1 MTDFQHDSS
10 FSSGDTFGIN
20 QNPQTDQE
28 SEQLKADKE
37 RIYNHPMFPLLQLI
51 FQKCELSSNTTRDR
65 PSGDIA
71 SSDSFNEDI
80 AHYAKQ
86 IEEGHQKEPTLN
98 MGDELDSIMILA
110 IQVLR
115 YHLLEMDKVH
125 ELCTNFTERYI
136 DCLKGKMPIDA
147 VIDDRESP
155 KPEDEV
161 ENISR
166 IQAQNQTQSQ
176 MLFPMQSA
184 AQTQNS
190 GLTQNNSHKQER
202 DETSNGIQPITSHH
216 PARTASANQ
225 GPAML
230 DLSNDHNQPSSG
242 ESGGGDSDT
251 ESRGGKGSSNKKRG
265 LFPKQA
271 TNILRAWLFQNLS
284 HPYPSEEQKK
294 HLSTQTGLTILQ
306 VNNWFINARRRIV
319 QPMIDQSNRAVSQ
332 HLPYDPRVMGSFSV
346 GSLDSQQQQVAAAT
360 AMLGHGFPAASM
372 LNPSGLPMTSSA
384 SLHGLRPEQ
393 LYSSSNPFN
402 FTPSSAAA
410 AHSSISPADLH
421 MLSHC

>member
-1 MTDFQHDSS
+1 
-10 FSSGDTFGIN
+10 
-20 QNPQTDQE
+20 
-28 SEQLKADKE
+28 
-37 RIYNHPMFPLLQLI
+37 
-51 FQKCELSSNTTRDR
+51 
-65 PSGDIA
+65 
-71 SSDSFNEDI
+71 
-80 AHYAKQ
+80 
-86 IEEGHQKEPTLN
+86 
-98 MGDELDSIMILA
+98 MG
-110 IQVLR
+110 
-115 YHLLEMDKVH
+115 
-125 ELCTNFTERYI
+125 TERYI

-190 GLTQNNSHKQER
+190 GLAQNNSHKQER
-202 DETSNGIQPITSHH
+202 DESSNGIQPITSHH

-319 QPMIDQSNRAVSQ
+319 QPMIDQSNRAMSSSMAYQ
-332 HLPYDPRVMGSFSV
+332 HHPAHPDMPGFFPNSMDPR
-346 GSLDSQQQQVAAAT
+346 LP
-360 AMLGHGFPAASM
+360 GFPQM
-372 LNPSGLPMTSSA
+372 G
-384 SLHGLRPEQ
+384 
-393 LYSSSNPFN
+393 
-402 FTPSSAAA
+402 
-410 AHSSISPADLH
+410 
-421 MLSHC
+421 